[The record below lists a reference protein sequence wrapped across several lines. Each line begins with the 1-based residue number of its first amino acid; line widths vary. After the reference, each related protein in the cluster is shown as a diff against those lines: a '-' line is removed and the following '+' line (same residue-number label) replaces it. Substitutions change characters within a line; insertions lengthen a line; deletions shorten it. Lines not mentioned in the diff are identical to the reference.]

1 MGPKEISMSPAHTRA
16 VLLSTLAAL
25 MAAMCPT
32 RSSFAQMVSGPKI
45 PGYAQTFGL
54 PATPPASWSATL
66 IESSVPGNVL
76 WPGEQPTFT
85 VQVVNQAG
93 QAIETHA
100 KAELIEY
107 ATRGRPNDVWVPD
120 MFEVADVGSTPV
132 ELKVPAKGA
141 KPGWANVTIAP
152 KVPDT
157 FGAYGLVLDLGPNGR
172 QLVTTFVRTFK
183 PVGGRVQYPK
193 FCLDTIPLKV
203 LKRLDVHAVRFG
215 VGYKPTTDA
224 DFQKWFALQSEQLKQ
239 FNDADIAVLF
249 MVGGGAFYDPTQP
262 LGRPRPWL
270 DDHDTMLQTK
280 FDLAWLP
287 SYDADFEKYVRLFAA
302 TFGWPKGPVNAFS
315 LWNEPWEGISISG
328 WGADMPRY
336 REIYSHMYN
345 AVDKSRTEDGVDLLC
360 GGCDSTMNALDKLF
374 GDGSDE
380 FLPKFDFCSIHYQGL
395 DPGSTIKSWV
405 NRKGPHGRVKIWDT
419 ESWVANTDDRV
430 AAVVAAN
437 RSAGYDRAMGVFRDN
452 IAQEVNATMYS
463 DDGKPKRI
471 KVTQTWSVA
480 ASIGASQHFIGE
492 RDFRELLFKNGLP
505 WVIVMDGL
513 PDKAGKAQPE
523 DGTIVVVGDLGE
535 EFGADHM
542 LFRTARGFAERA
554 HKAELQKQ
562 QAALP
567 PLAADASKQEKAE
580 RAKLVDAATKP
591 ETLSGATMSIADSG
605 KFSLFDFY
613 GNAVPAKDGKIQVP
627 LDGRGFFLRGDGS
640 AGSFAALLEAVKQSR
655 IDGIEPLSIAA
666 HDMTARIDRH
676 PDLRLTLTN
685 VLNRPLK
692 GQLSLMLG
700 ELKLDTPAR
709 AVEFAPAETKE
720 LRLKVIGGE
729 AKSNNTYPLS
739 LSFDAG
745 ADGKQAFE
753 EDMHVNV
760 IARRTIDVDGKLDDW
775 KDIPPQTVTAGDSKP
790 SLTESAWFPFQKFD
804 DSVSKG
810 FGSGYLAY
818 DDHFFY
824 FAAKIADDTPD
835 EGMVRFEK
843 RDDDEYYYPPTS
855 FGYDDRDKN
864 KPGGGEKRS
873 YTWPDGVR
881 RYSYR
886 KKPELP
892 SGNAP
897 NHDNVQ
903 IAFNVL
909 PADQKP
915 RYICP
920 PGTMPGYIAYP
931 DTDYEYALNPV
942 AEKYGGG
949 TEIWRLRSPGMPD
962 KNFYPRQGASPK
974 DGPVRGGKLVI
985 TRDGNTRLVEAAI
998 PWSELPEVKA
1008 KLDAGEPIK
1017 FTFRVNDN
1025 GGAGM
1030 ELSRLRSVAK
1040 INPSFHA
1047 NWIEHWANELEF
1059 AFEK

>member
-1 MGPKEISMSPAHTRA
+1 MLTIRAHIGSLSLLLWLIATSWAPGPA
-16 VLLSTLAAL
+16 V
-25 MAAMCPT
+25 
-32 RSSFAQMVSGPKI
+32 AQMVSGPKI
-45 PGYAQTFGL
+45 PGYAETFGL
-54 PATPPASWSATL
+54 PAAKPAGWSATL
-66 IESSVPGNVL
+66 VESSAPGNVL
-76 WPGEQPTFT
+76 WPDESPTFT
-85 VQVVNQAG
+85 VQVVNQTGEALDV
-93 QAIETHA
+93 HA
-100 KAELIEY
+100 KADVIEY

-120 MFEVADVGSTPV
+120 MFKVGLVASEPV
-132 ELKVPAKGA
+132 DLKVPAKGA
-141 KPGWANVTIAP
+141 KPGWVNVTIAP
-152 KVPDT
+152 KVPYKL
-157 FGAYGLVLDLGPNGR
+157 GAYGLVLDLGENGR

-183 PVGGRVQYPK
+183 PEGGRVQYPK
-193 FCLDTIPLKV
+193 FCLDVLPLDV

-215 VGYKPTTDA
+215 VGYKPTTDP
-224 DFQKWFALQSEQLKQ
+224 DFDKWFAEQSAQIQ
-239 FNDADIAVLF
+239 RFNDADIAVLF
-249 MVGGGAFYDPTQP
+249 MVGGGTFYGPTQP

-270 DDHDTMLQTK
+270 DDQDTMKQTK

-287 SYDADFEKYVRLFAA
+287 SYDADFEKWVRLFAA
-302 TFGWPKGPVNAFS
+302 KFGWPKGPINAFS

-336 REIYSHMYN
+336 REIYRHMYD
-345 AVDKSRTEDGVDLLC
+345 AVDKARAEDGVDLLC

-405 NRKGPHGRVKIWDT
+405 NRMGPHGRVKIWDT

-437 RSAGYDRAMGVFRDN
+437 RSAGYDRAMGVFHDN
-452 IAQEVNATMYS
+452 IATENDATIYG

-492 RDFRELLFKNGLP
+492 RNFRELLFKNGLP

-513 PDKAGKAQPE
+513 ANAE

-535 EFGADHM
+535 EFGADHL

-554 HKAELQKQ
+554 RKGELQKQ
-562 QAALP
+562 LAALP
-567 PLAADASKQEKAE
+567 PLPADAGKKEKAE
-580 RAKLVDAATKP
+580 RAKLVAAATDT
-591 ETLSGATMSIADSG
+591 ETLSGATMTIADAG
-605 KFSLFDFY
+605 KFSLYDFY
-613 GNAVPAKDGKIQVP
+613 GNPVPAKDGKITVP

-640 AGSFAALLEAVKQSR
+640 AGAYSALIEAVKQSR
-655 IDGIEPLSIAA
+655 IEGIEPLAIAA

-685 VLNRPLK
+685 VLNRPVNGL
-692 GQLSLMLG
+692 LSLTLG
-700 ELKLDTPAR
+700 ELKLDPPAQTIEL
-709 AVEFAPAETKE
+709 AGNETKQV
-720 LRLKVIGGE
+720 RIKITGGGP
-729 AKSNNTYPLS
+729 KSNNIYPLS
-739 LSFDAG
+739 LTFEAG

-760 IARRTIDVDGKLDDW
+760 ITKRTIEVDGKLDDW
-775 KDIPPQTVTAGDSKP
+775 QGIPPQTVVAGDAKP

-804 DSVSKG
+804 ETVSRG

-818 DDHFFY
+818 DEHFFY

-835 EGMVRFEK
+835 DGMLRFEK
-843 RDDDEYYYPPTS
+843 RDDDEFYYPPTS
-855 FGYDDRDKN
+855 YGYDERDKN
-864 KPGGGEKRS
+864 KPSGGEKRS

-886 KKPELP
+886 KDPELP
-892 SGNAP
+892 SGNFP

-909 PADQKP
+909 PPDQKP
-915 RYICP
+915 RYINP

-949 TEIWRLRSPGMPD
+949 TEIWRLRAPGMPD

-998 PWSELPEVKA
+998 PWAELPDVKA
-1008 KLDAGEPIK
+1008 RLDAGEPIK
-1017 FTFRVNDN
+1017 FSFRVNDN

-1030 ELSRLRSVAK
+1030 ELSRKRSVAK

-1059 AFEK
+1059 GFEK